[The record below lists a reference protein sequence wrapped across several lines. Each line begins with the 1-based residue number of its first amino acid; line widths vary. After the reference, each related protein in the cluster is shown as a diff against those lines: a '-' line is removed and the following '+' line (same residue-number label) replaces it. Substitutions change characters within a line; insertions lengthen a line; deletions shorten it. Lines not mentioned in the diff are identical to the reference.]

1 MKKSLQGFITG
12 IISGVVITGSVSVF
26 AAFYTAAD
34 NPFPITYNG
43 KIVSLKGYNIEGS
56 TYFKLRDIA
65 DVVGGFNVGFENN
78 TITLTGQSNPSDTAN
93 SNNGNSIKNTAG
105 NNSGIQYDTSFKLDK
120 YYSTGRWWR
129 TTDIE
134 SFKITN
140 IELSYSGKLMI
151 SYEMVGVVTGDDTC
165 SIDVKC
171 YDKDG
176 FVIDNGLIF
185 ESVADGQ
192 KFKIKNTMYISPE
205 TVRFEFTDN

>member
-1 MKKSLQGFITG
+1 MKKMLQGFITG
-12 IISGVVITGSVSVF
+12 IISGVVITGSIGVF
-26 AAFYTAAD
+26 AAYYTASD

-43 KIVSLKGYNIEGS
+43 NSVSLEGYNIEGS

-65 DVVGGFNVGFENN
+65 DVVGGFNVGFQNN
-78 TITLTGQSNPSDTAN
+78 TITLTGQSSSAETAN
-93 SNNGNSIKNTAG
+93 NTTD
-105 NNSGIQYDTSFKLDK
+105 NKSTIQYDTSFKLNK

-140 IELSYSGKLMI
+140 TELSYSGKLII
-151 SYEMVGVVTGDDTC
+151 SYEIVGVVTGSDTC

-185 ESVADGQ
+185 ESVVDGQ
-192 KFKIKNTMYISPE
+192 KFKIKDTLNVSPE
-205 TVRFEFTDN
+205 TVKLEFTDN

>member
-1 MKKSLQGFITG
+1 MKKSLQGFMIG
-12 IISGVVITGSVSVF
+12 IISGVIITGSIGVF
-26 AAFYTAAD
+26 AAYYTASD
-34 NPFPITYNG
+34 NPFPVTYNG
-43 KIVSLKGYNIEGS
+43 NRVSLEGYNIEGS

-78 TITLTGQSNPSDTAN
+78 TITLTGQSAPAETV
-93 SNNGNSIKNTAG
+93 NNTTGNKST
-105 NNSGIQYDTSFKLDK
+105 IQYDTSFKLDK

-140 IELSYSGKLMI
+140 TELSYSGKLTI
-151 SYEMVGVVTGDDTC
+151 SYEMVGTVTGSDTC

-176 FVIDNGLIF
+176 FVIDNDFIF
-185 ESVADGQ
+185 ESVVDGQ
-192 KFKIKNTMYISPE
+192 KFKIKDTLNVSPE
-205 TVRFEFTDN
+205 TVKLEFTDN

>member
-1 MKKSLQGFITG
+1 MKKLLQGFIIG
-12 IISGVVITGSVSVF
+12 IISGVIITGSIGVF
-26 AAFYTAAD
+26 AAYYTASD
-34 NPFPITYNG
+34 NPFPVTYNG
-43 KIVSLKGYNIEGS
+43 NRISLEGYNIEGS

-78 TITLTGQSNPSDTAN
+78 TITLTGQSAPAE
-93 SNNGNSIKNTAG
+93 GNKST
-105 NNSGIQYDTSFKLDK
+105 IQYDTSFKLDK

-140 IELSYSGKLMI
+140 TELSYSGKLTI
-151 SYEMVGVVTGDDTC
+151 SYEMVGTVTGGDTC

-185 ESVADGQ
+185 ESVVDGQ
-192 KFKIKNTMYISPE
+192 KFKIKDTLNVSPE
-205 TVRFEFTDN
+205 TVKLEFSDN

>member
-1 MKKSLQGFITG
+1 MKKLLQGFIIG
-12 IISGVVITGSVSVF
+12 IISGVIITGSIGVF
-26 AAFYTAAD
+26 AAYYTASD
-34 NPFPITYNG
+34 NPFPVTYNG
-43 KIVSLKGYNIEGS
+43 NRISLEGYNIEGS

-78 TITLTGQSNPSDTAN
+78 TITLTGQSAPAET
-93 SNNGNSIKNTAG
+93 SNNTTGNKST
-105 NNSGIQYDTSFKLDK
+105 IQYDTSFKLDK

-140 IELSYSGKLMI
+140 TELSYSGKLTI
-151 SYEMVGVVTGDDTC
+151 SYEMVGTVTGGDTC

-176 FVIDNGLIF
+176 FVIDNDFIF
-185 ESVADGQ
+185 ESVVDGQ
-192 KFKIKNTMYISPE
+192 KFKIKDTLNVSPE
-205 TVRFEFTDN
+205 TVKLEFTDN

>member
-12 IISGVVITGSVSVF
+12 IILGVVITGSISVF

-43 KIVSLKGYNIEGS
+43 NSVSLEGYNIEGS

-78 TITLTGQSNPSDTAN
+78 TITLTSHSNHADTAN
-93 SNNGNSIKNTAG
+93 SNNDNPIDNTAG
-105 NNSGIQYDTSFKLDK
+105 NKSNIQYDTSFKLDR
-120 YYSTGRWWR
+120 YYSSGRLWR

-140 IELSYSGKLMI
+140 TELSDWGELII
-151 SYEMVGVVTGDDTC
+151 SYEMVGVVTGSDTC
-165 SIDVKC
+165 GIDVKC

-176 FVIDNGLIF
+176 FVIDNSFIF
-185 ESVADGQ
+185 ESVVDGQ
-192 KFKIKNTMYISPE
+192 KFKIKDTMYISPE

>member
-1 MKKSLQGFITG
+1 MKKMLQGFITG
-12 IISGVVITGSVSVF
+12 IISGVVITGSIGVF
-26 AAFYTAAD
+26 AAYYTASD

-43 KIVSLKGYNIEGS
+43 NSVSLEGYNIEGS

-65 DVVGGFNVGFENN
+65 DVVGGFNVGFQNN
-78 TITLTGQSNPSDTAN
+78 TITLTGQSSSAETAN
-93 SNNGNSIKNTAG
+93 NTTD
-105 NNSGIQYDTSFKLDK
+105 NKSTIQYDTSFKLDK

-140 IELSYSGKLMI
+140 TELSYSGKLII
-151 SYEMVGVVTGDDTC
+151 SYEIVGVVTGSDTC

-185 ESVADGQ
+185 ESVVDGQ
-192 KFKIKNTMYISPE
+192 KFKIKDTLNVSPE
-205 TVRFEFTDN
+205 TVKLEFTDN